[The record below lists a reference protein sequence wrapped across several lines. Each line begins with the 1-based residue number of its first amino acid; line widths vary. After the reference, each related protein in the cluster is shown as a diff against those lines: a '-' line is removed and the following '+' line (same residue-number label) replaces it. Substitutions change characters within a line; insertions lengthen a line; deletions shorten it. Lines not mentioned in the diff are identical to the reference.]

1 MVYKLIDNEQE
12 EKEFQQKIDEGK
24 ITPETFGLQPSN
36 DFDYYANKV
45 IFDEVPEKAAQWSKK
60 GGIDVMEAGRM
71 LADEFN
77 GSYNNVRTY
86 KQQQDD
92 FLQKHPLMKKWNEST
107 EERLNNQ
114 KQLKAERNKRVNN
127 GTASILDR
135 VGASLDRCCA
145 TSANAQ
151 IKAAQQHENTQKPNK
166 DNPNYR
172 YDPVPTRT
180 GRVIYNEIDLR
191 KQIGFLEGLGN
202 SVLSGKA
209 FPFVGG
215 MIEGKYN
222 NHIEKIRDKINNG
235 EEITQQDLDLFNR
248 YKDREYEKQIRG
260 YSIKGS
266 IGESWMPSLIAF
278 GSEMMLGGLAVKALG
293 LEGAGVQVGVNAG
306 KKLVRAGVNKSI
318 AKGTAYATGQ
328 LAEGAMSAAVGSI
341 VNAPNRLWATLSERR
356 LNDKMKITD
365 RGTVIFT
372 EATETPTKAFF
383 KSLGSVYVSYFS
395 EHMGGLIGA
404 GLIKPVSSLAEKA
417 VVNPITK
424 GAVSA
429 GAKQFENVLK
439 NCPELEKLVQ
449 KTTPI
454 FAKAYEK
461 LNNLPIKGESVEWLK
476 SQVKFDGFLE
486 EMGEEV
492 LEDILNLSI
501 GTDGEER
508 TLENYVKKI
517 VKTPEEWAVLAGVIA
532 LQGGS
537 ISIAGNLLGDAMQR
551 SGVPEEKIIEVLENS
566 TETEK
571 LDLLSGL
578 IDDNTIQIKDLTDE
592 QKIKQEE
599 IKNATFDKLVN
610 VGVKEEEANNL
621 SLIMS
626 SFFRNF
632 GTSSKKATDV
642 FSKLFE
648 KLDIQYNVPVNEQ
661 NNTHF
666 QSAMIADITPSQ
678 KVNIIDLTEQFPDSQ
693 NLSKKDLSQH
703 IKDLIGTQPLRSKDK
718 KALLS
723 FVKRSKRTG
732 VKDIYIPDHI
742 ANSSKV
748 ETAHKGERNT
758 AVSNIVDLIQ
768 NSVLIDVEPNNKKQ
782 TKPNVDNYLRFYTPV
797 QIGNNIFTVRIVAEN
812 NKKKD
817 IFNILNAD
825 VYDVI
830 IDKKMTASVL
840 IPANKQRNLMKPS
853 SNNSINND
861 EGDFNPDT
869 LTIEE
874 MLKGVVGADGKTYF
888 QSAYHGTP
896 HKFDDFS
903 LENIGTGE
911 GAQAHGWGLY
921 FSKNKEIAEGYRNNL
936 SSPSYFYNNK
946 KLKSDSVEFVALDS
960 IYRIKAFEGTTLED
974 ATKRAL
980 AYHID
985 EQKKENKLA
994 SLSNK
999 IFRSNVIKFIKKIDI
1014 SKAEMK
1020 YGQLFE
1026 VDIPE
1031 NDILLDEDKTFNEQ
1045 SKNIQETLK
1054 AILLDNKFSEY
1065 WDDFDSAEEF
1075 AESEI
1080 TDWQQG
1086 FTGGNIYDRLA
1097 RLLGS
1102 DKDASLLLNKYG
1114 IKGITYEGYEDG
1126 RCYVIFDDKA
1136 IDVIKTYYQT
1146 EEKLIA
1152 GFTQQEVMDKLTQLY
1167 EEIADTKDFELEKKL
1182 MTNIN
1187 ILNDVL
1193 AASENAIKFGNDEA
1207 KTELYLNAY
1216 YVMNNQEIPEE
1227 YSEADSQRT
1236 LYDIKKLHDER
1247 REQEESKYYGYF
1259 KEDAHKSVITIM
1271 QGHNSSTAL
1280 HELGHWF
1287 LSGLNE
1293 LAKVDNNAKKKLEA
1307 VNKWLGYSG
1316 EYTIAQHEKFAR
1328 SFEAYLYK
1336 GKAPNNSLR
1345 KVFEDFKEWLKSV
1358 YAHVLNI
1365 PEADISEEVQ
1375 ELFDG
1380 IFGGEEYYEEK
1391 KQANELLKKVKSL
1404 SKKEKV
1410 KKVSVRKDNELD
1422 EVEKRHKEISYDILS
1437 TATGKSKNYLKT
1449 IFETGSDKKSFSQ
1462 KRENIETLLD
1472 SVEDRIKEQGG
1483 MLDEWK
1489 EFYSDYDNADTNADY
1504 KLAQQAL
1511 NTIINKSY
1519 RNSARF
1525 LDDELTQRAEYFEQA
1540 IDEADRQY
1548 KLLLSSFKKG
1558 NRNVALSAIYDWLD
1572 DLDSEIK
1579 KDYEDRLNFDIA
1591 MIERNENIDK
1601 FDKAK
1606 RKIIAKAMELENK
1619 YSINQN
1625 EKYKEIVKEI
1635 MKDLDFLQPA
1645 DKAKLTVN
1653 ILDVPTLDFLMSSL
1667 DNILDI
1673 AKTMEDVNYRRKLER
1688 NIHKE
1693 LQQTKNVKKNG
1704 RSVGKYNYKT
1714 NKIFEE
1720 LRELDRKTPE
1730 EANNLRL
1737 DAKKFSTAEDNGL
1750 SFSQKLYNKFLS
1762 YKAGGLTFA
1771 NTELMKELYDD
1782 IVKIKLIGKSAKSEI
1797 ELQEKLSEEKD
1808 IEELINIVEKKKD
1821 SNIVLKAY
1829 INGIG
1834 NLEST
1839 LNAVFNKD
1847 IKDRYGAEI
1856 LYAETQAQAWQ
1867 HEQKQKFERA
1877 VAKIYNLLQWC
1888 WDKKIIEYLGEKHTY
1903 NEIRRKYNAEGELI
1917 KTRNISRTLSKMDII
1932 SAYIYSKNEILEK
1945 RLKNQFGET
1954 TLEAMFDELSLEDV
1968 KLAELLM
1975 NTAQSFY
1982 PQVNKSFIRKYG
1994 LDLPKVSCYFPS
2006 TPERGSEVDLF
2017 NEYSSKSLG
2026 NGFTKGR
2033 AKSETL
2039 PMDFHNPI
2047 ATLYSHIDGV
2057 SKFVFMSESL
2067 DKANLRFKDTDLR
2080 RVITNKYGEDVYR
2093 TLEQILANITYKK
2106 EAAVFNGMNKIIDN
2120 MVGNWIQANVAI
2132 KPIVGLKQLLSAN
2145 NYAIDMPYMTWQAGF
2160 LKALEHPK
2168 ATVDYMMNIPYIK
2181 ARFEGSF
2188 SNEFLKQ
2195 TIENSAFAM
2204 SKKLKDCCNF
2214 FIKTGDIGAII
2225 FGGKPYIDYLIKEKG
2240 MSEQEAIKQFILST
2254 NRSQQSSAISSLS
2267 NFQVAMTRNP
2277 IGKLFI
2283 AFKNSP
2289 QQYIRMCG
2297 DAIVSAA
2304 NGDMTKTQC
2313 AKMLF
2318 QYGYLQ
2324 PFLYAMA
2331 TSGSLLRFLFTGDD
2345 DDLLKDAAISI
2356 FNLGSDALP
2365 IIGDFYK
2372 YTIENLL
2379 FNAGV
2384 LPQKTPLLG
2393 DIQQE
2398 INKLSKNDIELSDF
2412 LESIGYLVLHVGLGY
2427 NSKAIGSMAS
2437 GAIDMFNDEPAQGA
2451 MKVFGYTEKR
2461 AKHITGND

>member
-12 EKEFQQKIDEGK
+12 EKEFQQKIDEGE
-24 ITPETFGLQPSN
+24 ITPQTFGLQPSN

-60 GGIDVMEAGRM
+60 GGIGVMEAGRM

-114 KQLKAERNKRVNN
+114 KQLKVERNKRVNN

-135 VGASLDRCCA
+135 VGASLDRWGA
-145 TSANAQ
+145 TSANTQ
-151 IKAAQQHENTQKPNK
+151 IKAAQQHENIQKPNK

-209 FPFVGG
+209 FPFVSG

-248 YKDREYEKQIRG
+248 HKDREYEKQIRG

-318 AKGTAYATGQ
+318 AKGAAYTTGQ
-328 LAEGAMSAAVGSI
+328 LAEGAMSAAVGSV

-395 EHMGGLIGA
+395 EHMGGLIGV
-404 GLIKPVSSLAEKA
+404 GLIKPVSSLAQKA
-417 VVNPITK
+417 VVNPLTK

-551 SGVPEEKIIEVLENS
+551 SGVPEETIIEVLENS

-571 LDLLSGL
+571 LDLLSEL

-666 QSAMIADITPSQ
+666 QSANLAGAKNNEFANAEKEWKEKGTDSQYFKKWFGDSMVKNIFGKPLVVYHGTPEENKGFNEFKGDKFYFSKSKEYAKPFTESGLTSQ
-678 KVNIIDLTEQFPDSQ
+678 GQIYEAYLSIQKPLDFRKYRNQNIKPKEFISIMKKVKVNLSDKIIEKINELKDEQETPIFRYTRLLEKEEIEQ
-693 NLSKKDLSQH
+693 LKKHGYDGIIQFEFNN
-703 IKDLIGTQPLRSKDK
+703 DK
-718 KALLS
+718 KPNGYKYDL
-723 FVKRSKRTG
+723 
-732 VKDIYIPDHI
+732 KDTAFI
-742 ANSSKV
+742 AFNPEQIKSLDNQGTFDA
-748 ETAHKGERNT
+748 EN
-758 AVSNIVDLIQ
+758 SNI
-768 NSVLIDVEPNNKKQ
+768 
-782 TKPNVDNYLRFYTPV
+782 
-797 QIGNNIFTVRIVAEN
+797 
-812 NKKKD
+812 
-817 IFNILNAD
+817 
-825 VYDVI
+825 
-830 IDKKMTASVL
+830 
-840 IPANKQRNLMKPS
+840 
-853 SNNSINND
+853 
-861 EGDFNPDT
+861 
-869 LTIEE
+869 
-874 MLKGVVGADGKTYF
+874 YF
-888 QSAYHGTP
+888 QSAS
-896 HKFDDFS
+896 K
-903 LENIGTGE
+903 ENIYKSNKYKNLPLDLKDAIDFIYNGE
-911 GAQAHGWGLY
+911 PVYEVNG
-921 FSKNKEIAEGYRNNL
+921 KEF
-936 SSPSYFYNNK
+936 P
-946 KLKSDSVEFVALDS
+946 
-960 IYRIKAFEGTTLED
+960 
-974 ATKRAL
+974 
-980 AYHID
+980 
-985 EQKKENKLA
+985 KKEGNLIDRITKYFKEKFNA
-994 SLSNK
+994 K
-999 IFRSNVIKFIKKIDI
+999 VNV
-1014 SKAEMK
+1014 
-1020 YGQLFE
+1020 
-1026 VDIPE
+1026 E
-1031 NDILLDEDKTFNEQ
+1031 NFGEILLDKKSVKNSSFHYFNEKKINAFAAVPYVLQ
-1045 SKNIQETLK
+1045 KGKIANYQENYKGKNEDRYLFVAPISINENGIQKEYFCEVVVKATDRLNSSGVKRFYLHEVELKEKLANVFLTPFGRTSASSKSIIADLV
-1054 AILLDNKFSEY
+1054 NKFNS
-1065 WDDFDSAEEF
+1065 
-1075 AESEI
+1075 
-1080 TDWQQG
+1080 
-1086 FTGGNIYDRLA
+1086 
-1097 RLLGS
+1097 
-1102 DKDASLLLNKYG
+1102 
-1114 IKGITYEGYEDG
+1114 
-1126 RCYVIFDDKA
+1126 
-1136 IDVIKTYYQT
+1136 KTYYQT

-1152 GFTQQEVMDKLTQLY
+1152 GFTQQEVMNKLTQLY
-1167 EEIADTKDFELEKKL
+1167 EEIADTKDSELEKKL

-1207 KTELYLNAY
+1207 KTDLYLNAY

-1259 KEDAHKSVITIM
+1259 KENAHKSVITIM

-1358 YAHVLNI
+1358 YNHVLDI

-1437 TATGKSKNYLKT
+1437 IATGKSKNYLKT
-1449 IFETGSDKKSFSQ
+1449 IFETGSDKKAFSQ

-1525 LDDELTQRAEYFEQA
+1525 LDDELTQRAEYFEQT

-1579 KDYEDRLNFDIA
+1579 KDYEDRLNFDIT

-1606 RKIIAKAMELENK
+1606 RKIIAKAMELESK

-1625 EKYKEIVKEI
+1625 EKYKEVVKEI

-1653 ILDVPTLDFLMSSL
+1653 ILDVPSLDFLMSSL

-1688 NIHKE
+1688 DIHKE

-1737 DAKKFSTAEDNGL
+1737 DAEKFSTAEDNGL

-1762 YKAGGLTFA
+1762 YKAGGRTFA

-1829 INGIG
+1829 INGVG

-1856 LYAETQAQAWQ
+1856 LYAETNAQAWQ

-1877 VAKIYNLLQWC
+1877 VAKIYNLPQWC

-1968 KLAELLM
+1968 KLAELCID
-1975 NTAQSFY
+1975 TAQSFY

-2106 EAAVFNGMNKIIDN
+2106 EATVFNGINKIIDN

-2145 NYAIDMPYMTWQAGF
+2145 NYAVDMPYMTWQTGF

-2168 ATVDYMMNIPYIK
+2168 ATIDYMMNIPYIK

-2297 DAIVSAA
+2297 DAIVSAT

-2365 IIGDFYK
+2365 IIGDIYK
-2372 YTIENLL
+2372 YALERMV
-2379 FNAGV
+2379 FKEGF
-2384 LPQKTPLLG
+2384 LPQTTPLLG

-2437 GAIDMFNDEPAQGA
+2437 GAIDMFKGEPAQGA

>member
-60 GGIDVMEAGRM
+60 GGIGVMEAGRM

-77 GSYNNVRTY
+77 RSYNNVRTY

-135 VGASLDRCCA
+135 VGASLDRWGA

-209 FPFVGG
+209 FPFVSG

-248 YKDREYEKQIRG
+248 HKDREYEKQIRG

-278 GSEMMLGGLAVKALG
+278 GSEMMLGGLAVKAMG

-318 AKGTAYATGQ
+318 AKGAAYATGQ
-328 LAEGAMSAAVGSI
+328 LAEGAMSAAVGSF

-404 GLIKPVSSLAEKA
+404 GLIKPVSSLAQKA

-571 LDLLSGL
+571 LDLLSEL

-661 NNTHF
+661 NTAHF
-666 QSAMIADITPSQ
+666 QSAMKKSSFNDFSKFYSNVIKNKNNKNKEQFNYLTKDELNIRIPHDTILHDSARHNLSVKEWEDLLNNIDDISDAAISKQKSSYDGKSILLKINTQNNTYGVVLETFKKNNPLISTAFIDTEKNIDNWIKNEAIPSGT
-678 KVNIIDLTEQFPDSQ
+678 KTTFLGTRLNNII
-693 NLSKKDLSQH
+693 KYV
-703 IKDLIGTQPLRSKDK
+703 QPNFKP
-718 KALLS
+718 
-723 FVKRSKRTG
+723 FV
-732 VKDIYIPDHI
+732 P
-742 ANSSKV
+742 KV
-748 ETAHKGERNT
+748 
-758 AVSNIVDLIQ
+758 
-768 NSVLIDVEPNNKKQ
+768 
-782 TKPNVDNYLRFYTPV
+782 
-797 QIGNNIFTVRIVAEN
+797 
-812 NKKKD
+812 
-817 IFNILNAD
+817 
-825 VYDVI
+825 
-830 IDKKMTASVL
+830 
-840 IPANKQRNLMKPS
+840 
-853 SNNSINND
+853 
-861 EGDFNPDT
+861 
-869 LTIEE
+869 
-874 MLKGVVGADGKTYF
+874 YF
-888 QSAYHGTP
+888 QSANDAAKEGKEKYLKTDNVYDNFVNIHKQQGLVEKTPEPWNGTSIEDAINYLGI
-896 HKFDDFS
+896 KDDKGIKIKSPVEYISIYKSHLEHLIKDNDTYRKKHLNRAIRTIQEPNLIVRNGVYNNYIKLFS
-903 LENIGTGE
+903 D
-911 GAQAHGWGLY
+911 
-921 FSKNKEIAEGYRNNL
+921 
-936 SSPSYFYNNK
+936 NNK
-946 KLKSDSVEFVALDS
+946 K
-960 IYRIKAFEGTTLED
+960 IKPHLQIVKVKED
-974 ATKRAL
+974 GNFYVTNYKLTKN
-980 AYHID
+980 
-985 EQKKENKLA
+985 QT
-994 SLSNK
+994 
-999 IFRSNVIKFIKKIDI
+999 KKII
-1014 SKAEMK
+1014 IE
-1020 YGQLFE
+1020 GQ
-1026 VDIPE
+1026 V
-1031 NDILLDEDKTFNEQ
+1031 
-1045 SKNIQETLK
+1045 
-1054 AILLDNKFSEY
+1054 
-1065 WDDFDSAEEF
+1065 
-1075 AESEI
+1075 
-1080 TDWQQG
+1080 
-1086 FTGGNIYDRLA
+1086 IYDL
-1097 RLLGS
+1097 S
-1102 DKDASLLLNKYG
+1102 SVSNTNSIDNN
-1114 IKGITYEGYEDG
+1114 IITNNNTS
-1126 RCYVIFDDKA
+1126 FNP
-1136 IDVIKTYYQT
+1136 KTYYQI

-1167 EEIADTKDFELEKKL
+1167 EEIADTKDSELEKKL

-1227 YSEADSQRT
+1227 YSEADNQRT

-1293 LAKVDNNAKKKLEA
+1293 LAKVDNNAKKKLDA

-1358 YAHVLNI
+1358 YNHVLDI

-1449 IFETGSDKKSFSQ
+1449 IFETGSDKKVFSQ

-1579 KDYEDRLNFDIA
+1579 QDYEDRFIFDMGI
-1591 MIERNENIDK
+1591 IERNENINK
-1601 FDKAK
+1601 FDKVK
-1606 RKIIAKAMELENK
+1606 HQILSKAMELENK

-1625 EKYKEIVKEI
+1625 EKYKEVVKEI
-1635 MKDLDFLQPA
+1635 MKNLDFLQPA

-1653 ILDVPTLDFLMSSL
+1653 VLDVPSVEFLMSSI

-1688 NIHKE
+1688 DIHKE
-1693 LQQTKNVKKNG
+1693 LQQTKNIKKNG

-1714 NKIFEE
+1714 NKIFER
-1720 LRELDRKTPE
+1720 LRELDRLTPE

-1737 DAKKFSTAEDNGL
+1737 DAQNFSTAEDNGL
-1750 SFSQKLYNKFLS
+1750 SFKDRLINKFLS
-1762 YKAGGLTFA
+1762 YKAGGRTFA
-1771 NTELMKELYDD
+1771 DTELMKELYDD
-1782 IVKIKLIGKSAKSEI
+1782 IVKIKLVGKSAKSEI
-1797 ELQEKLSEEKD
+1797 ELNEKLSEEKD
-1808 IEELINIVEKKKD
+1808 IEELIKIVENKKEA
-1821 SNIVLKAY
+1821 NVLLKQYVNNVA
-1829 INGIG
+1829 
-1834 NLEST
+1834 NLESA
-1839 LNAVFNKD
+1839 LNAIFNKD

-1856 LYAETQAQAWQ
+1856 LFAETNAQAWQ
-1867 HEQKQKFERA
+1867 HEQKQSFEKA
-1877 VAKIYNLLQWC
+1877 VAKIYDLPSWC

-1903 NEIRRKYNAEGELI
+1903 NEIRRKYDAQGELI
-1917 KTRNISRTLSKMDII
+1917 KTRNIERTFSKMDII
-1932 SAYIYSKNEILEK
+1932 AAYIYSKNEILEK

-1954 TLEAMFDELSLEDV
+1954 TLEAMFDELSLQDV
-1968 KLAELLM
+1968 QLAELLM
-1975 NTAQSFY
+1975 STAQSFY
-1982 PQVNKSFIRKYG
+1982 PLVNKAFIKKYG

-2006 TPERGSEVDLF
+2006 TPERGSEVDLY

-2026 NGFTKGR
+2026 NGFTKSR
-2033 AKSETL
+2033 AKSETQA
-2039 PMDFHNPI
+2039 MDFHNPV

-2067 DKANLRFKDTDLR
+2067 DKANLRFKDKDLK
-2080 RVITNKYGEDVYR
+2080 RVITNKFGEDIYR
-2093 TLEQILANITYKK
+2093 TLEQILMNITYKK
-2106 EAAVFNGMNKIIDN
+2106 EAPVFNGMSKIIDN

-2145 NYAIDMPYMTWQAGF
+2145 NYAVDMPYMNWQIGF
-2160 LKALEHPK
+2160 LKALSKPK
-2168 ATVDYMMNIPYIK
+2168 ETIDYMMKIPYIK

-2195 TIENSAFAM
+2195 TIENSAFAL
-2204 SKKLKDCCNF
+2204 SKKLKDCCNL

-2225 FGGKPYIDYLIKEKG
+2225 FGGKPYIDYLIKNKG
-2240 MSEQEAIKQFILST
+2240 MSEQQAIKQFILST

-2365 IIGDFYK
+2365 IIGDIYK
-2372 YTIENLL
+2372 YALERMV
-2379 FNAGV
+2379 FKEGF
-2384 LPQKTPLLG
+2384 LPQTTPLLG

-2437 GAIDMFNDEPAQGA
+2437 GAIDMFKDEPAQGA